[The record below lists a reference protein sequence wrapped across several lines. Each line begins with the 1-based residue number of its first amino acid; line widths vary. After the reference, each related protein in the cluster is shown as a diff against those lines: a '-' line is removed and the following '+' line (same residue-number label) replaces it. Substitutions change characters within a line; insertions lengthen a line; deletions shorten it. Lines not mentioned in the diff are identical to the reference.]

1 MRRSTS
7 ALVTVAAAC
16 AAFASPALAQPASYA
31 IDPTHTFV
39 NFEISHLGTST
50 SRGRFDRSDGS
61 VQFDRAG
68 KTGRVEITIDTA
80 SVRTGVDALDKQ
92 LQGKN
97 FFDAAQ
103 FPSAKFV
110 ADKFSF
116 DGDKVTEVAGTLTLR
131 GVTHP
136 VTMKATLFNCY
147 LNPLLKREVCGGD
160 FETTIQR
167 SLWGI
172 NWGLDLGIPDRVRLL
187 VQVEA
192 VRQ

>member
-1 MRRSTS
+1 MT
-7 ALVTVAAAC
+7 
-16 AAFASPALAQPASYA
+16 SPATGTMSLIATGTPANGNRSPA
-31 IDPTHTFV
+31 ATRRM
-39 NFEISHLGTST
+39 T
-50 SRGRFDRSDGS
+50 SRASH
-61 VQFDRAG
+61 RA
-68 KTGRVEITIDTA
+68 A
-80 SVRTGVDALDKQ
+80 SVRTVSNAARTSSCLAMRASASASTGTDALDKQ

-103 FPSAKFV
+103 FPNAKFV

-136 VTMKATLFNCY
+136 VTLKATLFNCY

-172 NWGLDLGIPDRVRLL
+172 TWGLDLGIPDRVRLL

>member
-1 MRRSTS
+1 MGRSTS
-7 ALVTVAAAC
+7 ALITVATAW
-16 AAFASPALAQPASYA
+16 AAFAGAAFAQPATYA

-80 SVRTGVDALDKQ
+80 SASTGTDALDKQ

-103 FPSAKFV
+103 FPNAKFV
-110 ADKFSF
+110 ADKFGF

-131 GVTHP
+131 GVTLP
-136 VTMKATLFNCY
+136 VTLKATLFNCY

-172 NWGLDLGIPDRVRLL
+172 AWGLDLGIPDRVRLL